1 MKPTGRF
8 ALLSDRR
15 LQILFACQAITGAT
29 MPVLF
34 LISGLMSSR
43 FTDNLSLSTLPIA
56 LQVIGIAIAST
67 PASLLMARL
76 GRRQGHLLG
85 LLITMTG
92 VVVSGAALTKL
103 DFTLLNIGSLLAGM
117 GSGFN
122 NLIRFSAAEGM
133 GDQKALV
140 HSWVLTFSLF
150 AAIFGPLL
158 TLVGHSWSGWGE
170 YVGATVLLFGL
181 LVVAFLLMFRLPEQ
195 PPQIESTTGPKP
207 SLRTLLAQSSFWLG
221 ALTGMVSFATMTLI
235 MSATPLQMHHHEH
248 FSSTQT
254 TLTIQS
260 HIVAMFLPSLF
271 SGWLLSR
278 IGFLK
283 LIFIGIS
290 LFAGCI
296 LMTFFNAE
304 FVHYWLALVL
314 LGVGWNFLFLAG
326 SSWISISFSG
336 PDRFLAQGANDSF
349 VFSVQ
354 ALASLGAGI
363 VLHHLGWKILVL
375 IPVPLLIGLVILIW
389 TFHRQGRLKVK
400 AQSA

>member
-1 MKPTGRF
+1 MTGRF
-8 ALLSDRR
+8 ELLKDRR
-15 LQILFACQAITGAT
+15 LLILFACQAITGST

-34 LISGLMSSR
+34 LITGLIATKL
-43 FTDNLSLSTLPIA
+43 TDNLSLSTLPIA
-56 LQVIGIAIAST
+56 LQVIGVATAST
-67 PASLLMARL
+67 PASMLMSRL
-76 GRRQGHLLG
+76 GRRKGHLLG
-85 LLITMTG
+85 LLLTMTG
-92 VVVSGAALTKL
+92 VAISGFSLTQQS
-103 DFTLLNIGSLLAGM
+103 FFLLNIGCLLAGM

-133 GDQKALV
+133 GDKKALV

-158 TLVGHSWSGWGE
+158 TMIGHEWPGWSE
-170 YVGATVLLFGL
+170 YVGATVLLFCL
-181 LVVAFLLMFRLPEQ
+181 LVIGFVLMWQMPEMKIQ
-195 PPQIESTTGPKP
+195 GQEVTGVKP
-207 SLRTLLAQSSFWLG
+207 SLRTVLMLPTFWLG

-271 SGWLLSR
+271 SGWLLAR

-283 LIFIGIS
+283 LIFIGIG
-290 LFAGCI
+290 LFVGCI
-296 LMTFFNAE
+296 LITFFNAE
-304 FVHYWLALVL
+304 FAHYWLALVL

-326 SSWISISFSG
+326 SSWISIHFSG

-349 VFSVQ
+349 VFSIQ
-354 ALASLGAGI
+354 ALASLGAGLA
-363 VLHHLGWKILVL
+363 LHHLGWRNLVL
-375 IPVPLLIGLVILIW
+375 IPVPLLIGLTILVW
-389 TFHRQGRLKVK
+389 VFHRQGRL
-400 AQSA
+400 QT